1 MDKEPGLLAAHWE
14 IIVGVIGYFGS
25 LIIMGVSLG
34 KTVERISVLE
44 NHIVKCNPISE
55 ATCLEYR
62 HVCQS
67 GNCERR
73 DRISDNLNELK
84 ESHIN
89 EIKEIK
95 LLISEVRKENADY
108 NKAVMGHLVALNG
121 RKT

>member
-1 MDKEPGLLAAHWE
+1 MDDRPGMLAAHWE

-25 LIIMGVSLG
+25 LIVMAVSIG
-34 KTVERISVLE
+34 KTVERIGVLE
-44 NHIVKCNPISE
+44 KHIVLCNPISE
-55 ATCLEYR
+55 ATCLENR
-62 HVCQS
+62 HICQN

-73 DRISDNLNELK
+73 DMINDHLK
-84 ESHIN
+84 ELRDSHIA
-89 EIKEIK
+89 EVKEIK